1 MNAIAKSV
9 QNWASKQSNVDV
21 QIKRLQERLARLEED
36 VEGILLE
43 RIRDKG
49 NAARYD
55 RMLEKHEKEILLVK
69 EQIAGYR
76 NMEIVLNKKRAEMK
90 TSIDLID
97 DILDSGNLSEANLR
111 MLLQEIRVN
120 ENSDGKLDI
129 EFCMKAAF
137 RTHCDWYNEVMEVV
151 ESAAELM
158 VGSIDDETA

>member
-1 MNAIAKSV
+1 
-9 QNWASKQSNVDV
+9 
-21 QIKRLQERLARLEED
+21 
-36 VEGILLE
+36 
-43 RIRDKG
+43 
-49 NAARYD
+49 
-55 RMLEKHEKEILLVK
+55 MLEKHEKEILLVK

-76 NMEIVLNKKRAEMK
+76 NMEIVLNKKRVEMK

-137 RTHCDWYNEVMEVV
+137 RTHCDWYNEVMNLADR
-151 ESAAELM
+151 SSSSPARLQ
-158 VGSIDDETA
+158 